1 MIGRFRSLLKRQF
14 GRWRMAN
21 KSFEQTIPFHQ
32 IATPG
37 GPVTLPL
44 VTTTLIA
51 ASGTRYTLPLIF
63 DTGASVTTLRKD
75 LYPMLGL
82 ADWNVGQEV
91 ETHTA
96 GGDQPVKVYAYR
108 ATLEVLGKTID
119 STVHLAN
126 LPHNPLYV
134 GLLGRQDVFEQFGF
148 GFWESSAE
156 LFVTVSP

>member
-1 MIGRFRSLLKRQF
+1 MPD
-14 GRWRMAN
+14 
-21 KSFEQTIPFHQ
+21 KSFERTIPFHRVTTN
-32 IATPG
+32 AGT
-37 GPVTLPL
+37 VTLPL
-44 VTTTLIA
+44 VTTTLIGA
-51 ASGTRYTLPLIF
+51 GGTRYTLPLMF
-63 DTGASVTTLRKD
+63 DTGASVTTFRKD
-75 LYPMLGL
+75 LYPLLGL
-82 ADWNVGQEV
+82 SDWNVGQEV

-96 GGDQPVKVYAYR
+96 GGDQPVKVYAYQ

-148 GFWESSAE
+148 GFWEATAE